1 MTAEQKIP
9 IFSRVRCRAYLKAV
23 KDGVHLIA
31 YDEDGAFCY
40 ETHKPFARV
49 IAYQRKPDEIEEKEI
64 KDLSAFEGDGVVKT
78 YRERTEADFSGV
90 VVGYKRVAVKG
101 IIGTDYF
108 DNGFSE
114 HAYCFKNITE
124 SPLAAVVYFKNN
136 CKRYVL
142 PEDME
147 VSEDG

>member
-1 MTAEQKIP
+1 M
-9 IFSRVRCRAYLKAV
+9 
-23 KDGVHLIA
+23 IA

-49 IAYQRKPDEIEEKEI
+49 IAYQLKPDGIEEKEI